1 MLGIFGEVGEIY
13 YICGE
18 LKYLNL
24 LINGKCYDFRVRQ
37 VRQIRTAGTSEESL
51 FCLADVCKAL
61 DLEVQ
66 NTKKRLKD
74 PWVYSI
80 QVGVQTGVKSD
91 GSPAIQQ
98 VDMTFINEQNL
109 YRVIMRSDK
118 PQAEAFQDW
127 VCGEVLPSIRKNG
140 AYMTEKTLERALA
153 EPDFLIQLAQ
163 QLKEEKTKR
172 LELEKD
178 NKILKPKADYFDD
191 LVDRNLLTNFR
202 DFAKELNVR
211 QKYLIEWLISNR
223 YIYRNEKGKIKS
235 YSKYSEGDSRLFE
248 VKEYKATNNSHS
260 GTQTLITPRGRE
272 TFRLLIPRQQ
282 DLDI

>member
-1 MLGIFGEVGEIY
+1 MENVIIFESDKFG
-13 YICGE
+13 
-18 LKYLNL
+18 
-24 LINGKCYDFRVRQ
+24 
-37 VRQIRTAGTSEESL
+37 QIRTAGTSEEPL
-51 FCLADVCKAL
+51 FCLKDVCRV
-61 DLEVQ
+61 LELQVTP
-66 NTKKRLKD
+66 TKNRLNPK
-74 PWVYSI
+74 
-80 QVGVQTGVKSD
+80 GVNLINSLTQG
-91 GSPAIQQ
+91 GEQQ
-98 VDMTFINEQNL
+98 LLFINEQNL

-172 LELEKD
+172 LELEKN
-178 NKILKPKADYFDD
+178 NKLLKPKADYFDD

-202 DFAKELNVR
+202 DFAKELNVG

-223 YIYRNEKGKIKS
+223 YIYRNEKGKIKPC
-235 YSKYSEGDSRLFE
+235 SKYSEGDSRLFE

-282 DLDI
+282 NLDI

>member
-1 MLGIFGEVGEIY
+1 MNMENVQIFESDKFG
-13 YICGE
+13 
-18 LKYLNL
+18 
-24 LINGKCYDFRVRQ
+24 
-37 VRQIRTAGTSEESL
+37 QIRTAGTSEEPL

-61 DLEVQ
+61 ELQVQ
-66 NTKKRLKD
+66 NTKQRLKED
-74 PWVYSI
+74 GVYSI
-80 QVGVQTGVKSD
+80 NLTDSLGRE
-91 GSPAIQQ
+91 QQ
-98 VDMTFINEQNL
+98 ALFVNEQNL

-153 EPDFLIQLAQ
+153 EPDFLIQLAT
-163 QLKEEKTKR
+163 QLKEERNKR
-172 LELEKD
+172 ILAEKD

-202 DFAKELNVR
+202 DFAKELNVG

-223 YIYRNEKGKIKS
+223 YIYRNEKGKIKP

-282 DLDI
+282 DLDIE

>member
-1 MLGIFGEVGEIY
+1 MENVIIFESDKFG
-13 YICGE
+13 
-18 LKYLNL
+18 
-24 LINGKCYDFRVRQ
+24 
-37 VRQIRTAGTSEESL
+37 QIRTAGTSEEPL
-51 FCLADVCKAL
+51 FCLKDVCRV
-61 DLEVQ
+61 LELQVTP
-66 NTKKRLKD
+66 TKNRLNPK
-74 PWVYSI
+74 
-80 QVGVQTGVKSD
+80 GVNLINSLTQG
-91 GSPAIQQ
+91 GEQQ
-98 VDMTFINEQNL
+98 LLFIREQNL
-109 YRVIMRSDK
+109 YKVIMRSDK

-178 NKILKPKADYFDD
+178 NKVLKPKADYFDD

-202 DFAKELNVR
+202 DFAKELNIG

-282 DLDI
+282 DLDIL

>member
-1 MLGIFGEVGEIY
+1 MIFESDKFG
-13 YICGE
+13 
-18 LKYLNL
+18 
-24 LINGKCYDFRVRQ
+24 
-37 VRQIRTAGTSEESL
+37 QIRTAGTSDEPL
-51 FCLADVCKAL
+51 FCLSDVCKAL
-61 DLEVQ
+61 ELQVQ
-66 NTKKRLKD
+66 NTKQRLKED
-74 PWVYSI
+74 GVYSI
-80 QVGVQTGVKSD
+80 NLTDSLGRE
-91 GSPAIQQ
+91 QQ
-98 VDMTFINEQNL
+98 ALFVNEQNL

-118 PQAEAFQDW
+118 PQAESFQDW

-178 NKILKPKADYFDD
+178 NKVLKPKADYFDD
-191 LVDRNLLTNFR
+191 LVDRNLLINFR
-202 DFAKELNVR
+202 DFAKELNVG

-223 YIYRNEKGKIKS
+223 YIYRNEKGKIKP
-235 YSKYSEGDSRLFE
+235 YNKYSEGDSRLFE

-282 DLDI
+282 NLDI

>member
-1 MLGIFGEVGEIY
+1 MENVIIFESDKFG
-13 YICGE
+13 
-18 LKYLNL
+18 
-24 LINGKCYDFRVRQ
+24 
-37 VRQIRTAGTSEESL
+37 QIRTAGTSEEPL
-51 FCLADVCKAL
+51 FCLKDVCRV
-61 DLEVQ
+61 LELQVTP
-66 NTKKRLKD
+66 TKNRLNPK
-74 PWVYSI
+74 
-80 QVGVQTGVKSD
+80 GVNLINSLTQG
-91 GSPAIQQ
+91 GGQQ
-98 VDMTFINEQNL
+98 MIFISEQNL
-109 YRVIMRSDK
+109 YKVIMRSNK

-140 AYMTEKTLERALA
+140 AYMTEQTLERALA

-178 NKILKPKADYFDD
+178 NKVLKPKADYFDD

-272 TFRLLIPRQQ
+272 IFRLLIPRQQ

>member
-1 MLGIFGEVGEIY
+1 MIFESDKFG
-13 YICGE
+13 
-18 LKYLNL
+18 
-24 LINGKCYDFRVRQ
+24 
-37 VRQIRTAGTSEESL
+37 QIRTAGTSEEPL
-51 FCLADVCKAL
+51 FCLKDVCRV
-61 DLEVQ
+61 LELQVTP
-66 NTKKRLKD
+66 TKNRLNPK
-74 PWVYSI
+74 
-80 QVGVQTGVKSD
+80 GVNLINSLTQG
-91 GSPAIQQ
+91 GEQQ
-98 VDMTFINEQNL
+98 LLFISEQNL

-191 LVDRNLLTNFR
+191 LVDRNLLINFR
-202 DFAKELNVR
+202 DFAKELNIG

-223 YIYRNEKGKIKS
+223 YIYRNEKGKIKP

-282 DLDI
+282 NLDIL

>member
-1 MLGIFGEVGEIY
+1 MIFESDKFG
-13 YICGE
+13 
-18 LKYLNL
+18 
-24 LINGKCYDFRVRQ
+24 
-37 VRQIRTAGTSEESL
+37 QIRTAGTSEEPL
-51 FCLADVCKAL
+51 FCLSDICRAL
-61 DLEVQ
+61 ELQTQ
-66 NTKKRLKD
+66 NTKNRLRQKG
-74 PWVYSI
+74 VYSI
-80 QVGVQTGVKSD
+80 NTLTQGGE
-91 GSPAIQQ
+91 QQ
-98 VDMTFINEQNL
+98 LLFISEQNL

-178 NKILKPKADYFDD
+178 NKVLKPKADYFDD

-202 DFAKELNVR
+202 DFAKELNVG

-223 YIYRNEKGKIKS
+223 YIYRNEKGKIKPC
-235 YSKYSEGDSRLFE
+235 SKYSEGDSRLFD
-248 VKEYKATNNSHS
+248 VKEYKATNNSYS

-282 DLDI
+282 DLDIL

>member
-1 MLGIFGEVGEIY
+1 MNTIELFKNPEFGEVRVVEVDNEPYFVGKDVAEMLGYGNPGEAIKDHCDEDNYKVLTYKAFSKTLIASLWSDNDYSNKVIINEFGIY
-13 YICGE
+13 E
-18 LKYLNL
+18 LILGSELPSAKS
-24 LINGKCYDFRVRQ
+24 FRKW
-37 VRQIRTAGTSEESL
+37 ITSE
-51 FCLADVCKAL
+51 
-61 DLEVQ
+61 
-66 NTKKRLKD
+66 
-74 PWVYSI
+74 
-80 QVGVQTGVKSD
+80 
-91 GSPAIQQ
+91 
-98 VDMTFINEQNL
+98 
-109 YRVIMRSDK
+109 VI
-118 PQAEAFQDW
+118 
-127 VCGEVLPSIRKNG
+127 PSIRKNG

-178 NKILKPKADYFDD
+178 NKVLKPKADYFDD
-191 LVDRNLLTNFR
+191 LVDRNLLINFR
-202 DFAKELNVR
+202 DFAKELNIG

-282 DLDI
+282 DLDIL

>member
-1 MLGIFGEVGEIY
+1 MENVIIFESDKFG
-13 YICGE
+13 
-18 LKYLNL
+18 
-24 LINGKCYDFRVRQ
+24 
-37 VRQIRTAGTSEESL
+37 QIRTAGTSEKPL
-51 FCLADVCKAL
+51 FCLKDVCRV
-61 DLEVQ
+61 LELQVQ
-66 NTKKRLKD
+66 NTKNRLNPK
-74 PWVYSI
+74 
-80 QVGVQTGVKSD
+80 GVNLINSLTQG
-91 GSPAIQQ
+91 GEQQ
-98 VDMTFINEQNL
+98 LLFISEQNL
-109 YRVIMRSDK
+109 YKVIMRSDK
-118 PQAEAFQDW
+118 PQAEAFQNW

-178 NKILKPKADYFDD
+178 NKVLKPKADYFDD

-202 DFAKELNVR
+202 DFAKELNVG

-282 DLDI
+282 NLDI

>member
-1 MLGIFGEVGEIY
+1 MV
-13 YICGE
+13 
-18 LKYLNL
+18 
-24 LINGKCYDFRVRQ
+24 
-37 VRQIRTAGTSEESL
+37 
-51 FCLADVCKAL
+51 
-61 DLEVQ
+61 
-66 NTKKRLKD
+66 
-74 PWVYSI
+74 
-80 QVGVQTGVKSD
+80 
-91 GSPAIQQ
+91 
-98 VDMTFINEQNL
+98 FINEQNL
-109 YRVIMRSDK
+109 YKVIMRSDK

-153 EPDFLIQLAQ
+153 EPDFLIELAQ
-163 QLKEEKTKR
+163 QIKEERNKR
-172 LELEKD
+172 ILVEKE
-178 NKILKPKADYFDD
+178 NLKLKPKADYFDD

-202 DFAKELNVR
+202 DFAKELNVG

-223 YIYRNEKGKIKS
+223 YIYRNEKGKLKS

-260 GTQTLITPRGRE
+260 GTQTLLTPRGRE

>member
-1 MLGIFGEVGEIY
+1 MENVIIFESDKFG
-13 YICGE
+13 
-18 LKYLNL
+18 
-24 LINGKCYDFRVRQ
+24 
-37 VRQIRTAGTSEESL
+37 QIRTAGTSEEPL
-51 FCLADVCKAL
+51 FCLKDVCRV
-61 DLEVQ
+61 LELQVTP
-66 NTKKRLKD
+66 TKNRLNPK
-74 PWVYSI
+74 
-80 QVGVQTGVKSD
+80 GVNLINSLTQG
-91 GSPAIQQ
+91 GEQQ
-98 VDMTFINEQNL
+98 LLFISEQNL
-109 YRVIMRSDK
+109 YKVIMRSDK

-172 LELEKD
+172 LELEAD

-282 DLDI
+282 DLDIL